1 MTYLKTRAVEPDL
14 IAGPSSNQRRW
25 FGSGMIFLGLGV
37 ATSALLGPLMLG
49 VIEYHASQGAIDQ
62 LTGGDAA
69 ALFLVAPVS
78 IVAGILAL
86 RGHRA
91 APVIAMGPAVFA
103 VYTYTQLT
111 LGGDFVRYPGN
122 SEDFFLLN
130 LGLFVTGGLMAI
142 TAWTAIDPNRL
153 PRTSSRFDRILGS
166 ILLAAAVF
174 LLFGLHVPHLME
186 LWGGEL
192 SDAYLAD
199 PGVYWLVKLM
209 DLGIMVPAMIGVGIG
224 LLRHRVWAQ
233 RAKYGVVGWF
243 ALLGSSV
250 AGMAIVM
257 QINQDASASLANT
270 IGFGTFAL
278 LGLALASILYRP
290 LFTGVTEPVESVRR
304 PMR

>member
-1 MTYLKTRAVEPDL
+1 M
-14 IAGPSSNQRRW
+14 
-25 FGSGMIFLGLGV
+25 GMIILGLGV
-37 ATSALLGPLMLG
+37 ATSALLGPLMFG
-49 VIEYHASQGAIDQ
+49 VIQYHASSGAINQ
-62 LTGGDAA
+62 VTGGDAA

-78 IVAGILAL
+78 IIAGILAL

-91 APVIAMGPAVFA
+91 APVLAIGPAVFA
-103 VYTYTQLT
+103 VYTYTQLA

-130 LGLFVTGGLMAI
+130 LGLFLTGGLMAI
-142 TAWTAIDPNRL
+142 AAWASIHPNRL
-153 PRTSSRFDRILGS
+153 PPTSSRFDRILGS

-174 LLFGLHVPHLME
+174 LLFGLHLPHLME

-199 PGVYWLVKLM
+199 PGVFWLVKLM
-209 DLGIMVPAMIGVGIG
+209 DLGIVVPVMIGVGIG

-233 RAKYGVVGWF
+233 RARYGVVGWF

-257 QINQDASASLANT
+257 QATGDVEASMANT
-270 IGFGTFAL
+270 IGFGIFAL
-278 LGLALASILYRP
+278 LGLALAVVLYRP
-290 LFTGVTEPVESVRR
+290 LFIGTIEPGKSVWRR
-304 PMR
+304 KR

>member
-1 MTYLKTRAVEPDL
+1 
-14 IAGPSSNQRRW
+14 
-25 FGSGMIFLGLGV
+25 
-37 ATSALLGPLMLG
+37 
-49 VIEYHASQGAIDQ
+49 
-62 LTGGDAA
+62 
-69 ALFLVAPVS
+69 
-78 IVAGILAL
+78 
-86 RGHRA
+86 
-91 APVIAMGPAVFA
+91 MGPAVFA

-130 LGLFVTGGLMAI
+130 LGLFLTGGLMAI
-142 TAWTAIDPNRL
+142 TAWTSIDTNRL
-153 PRTSSRFDRILGS
+153 PRTSSRFDRTLGS

-174 LLFGLHVPHLME
+174 LLFGLHVPHLIE

-278 LGLALASILYRP
+278 LGLALAFVLYRP
-290 LFTGVTEPVESVRR
+290 LFTVLTEPVESVRH